1 MPGVNGSVDRIEGG
15 AQFVCMDS
23 ATIDDERALTR
34 IVVTTNGAGV
44 PKRLIKG
51 EPGEPFGLTLRRARL
66 SLGLSLEDVGS
77 RLGIT
82 RQAVSRW
89 ELEPSMREDSVRK
102 YASALGAEVVVE
114 LRAEKPRG

>member
-1 MPGVNGSVDRIEGG
+1 
-15 AQFVCMDS
+15 MDS

-34 IVVTTNGAGV
+34 IVVMTNGAGV
-44 PKRLIKG
+44 KRLIKG

-102 YASALGAEVVVE
+102 YASALGVEIVVE
-114 LRAEKPRG
+114 LHAEKPRG